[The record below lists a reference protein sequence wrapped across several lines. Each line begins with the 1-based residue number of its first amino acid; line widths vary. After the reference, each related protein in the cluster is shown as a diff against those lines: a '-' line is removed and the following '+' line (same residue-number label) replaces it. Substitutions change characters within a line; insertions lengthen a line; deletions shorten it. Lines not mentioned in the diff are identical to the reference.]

1 MPTVRLEREGLF
13 GPVGVVDTAWARRF
27 SINGVLQGASLL
39 APAAG
44 DIAAGLPAGPGPV
57 IETRYQLAWLL
68 AGQRHPAGRGLMI
81 GLGGGGGAVGL
92 LHQFPQ
98 LRLDAVEIDPRVV
111 EMAREFHPLV
121 GYYEQAG
128 RLAVSTADGE
138 DFLAGAVPRYDF
150 AIADIVVDGEDA
162 DILKSLALI
171 EPLTGAAGEVWLHA
185 FGSIWQ
191 ARLHEVLQKF
201 DAAGRPVAWLFSPVA
216 DRHSAAGAAQLGCH
230 RRGDGASRPA
240 RLRAV
245 RRVARPAGAGG
256 SRRICNAGR
265 ACAQPRRG
273 RAVPAGL
280 RRRGTRVSA
289 GFRRVECMRAG
300 DVGILDLGYL
310 HPDAHAAPFPMFD
323 RQVEV
328 VLEQHR

>member
-68 AGQRHPAGRGLMI
+68 AGQRHSAGRGLMI
-81 GLGGGGGAVGL
+81 GLGGGGGVVGL

-201 DAAGRPVAWLFSPVA
+201 DAAGRPVAWLFSPVRIDIPLPA
-216 DRHSAAGAAQLGCH
+216 QRNWVVTDAAMEPPDP
-230 RRGDGASRPA
+230 RGFAPFAGLRGPQV
-240 RLRAV
+240 RAV
-245 RRVARPAGAGG
+245 REGYATLAAHALSRAEAARRRPA
-256 SRRICNAGR
+256 
-265 ACAQPRRG
+265 
-273 RAVPAGL
+273 
-280 RRRGTRVSA
+280 
-289 GFRRVECMRAG
+289 
-300 DVGILDLGYL
+300 
-310 HPDAHAAPFPMFD
+310 
-323 RQVEV
+323 
-328 VLEQHR
+328 